1 MQSEVPEIKLLAAVI
16 AVSLRDLT
24 HPPVKV
30 LKGHRPRSETLS
42 AAQFLFTDTC
52 SGYLAAMDIDPWHFR
67 QKIFKMMSDTKTDKI
82 AGFDQMQRRNMKWNY
97 YFWKENYERLGGAVF
112 DDEEEL
118 TDYAQLDS

>member
-1 MQSEVPEIKLLAAVI
+1 MQSEIPEVRLLAAVI

-30 LKGHRPRSETLS
+30 LKGRRPRLETLS
-42 AAQFLFTDTC
+42 AAQFLFTGTC
-52 SGYLAAMDIDPWHFR
+52 DGYLAAMDIDPWHFR
-67 QKIFKMMSDTKTDKI
+67 QKIFRMMSDTQTDKI

-97 YFWKENYERLGGAVF
+97 YFWKENYERLGGTVF
-112 DDEEEL
+112 DDEEEF